1 MVPPHYF
8 MKTLC
13 RQLNY
18 NLDGE
23 YFKGCWDGGARP
35 ESNLGRYLVAG
46 CWGDGGFN
54 IIVNR
59 Q

>member
-1 MVPPHYF
+1 

-46 CWGDGGFN
+46 CWGAGGFN

-59 Q
+59 H